1 MILTNFNLNK
11 LNLNSILFFL
21 LCFIPIALIFSRFF
35 ADLSVVLICF
45 IFLAKQ
51 IFEKNFFFYNIF
63 FKFFLL
69 FWILISVRSLFAED
83 IYFSLKSSLPFIRFA
98 IFALAI
104 QYLIQNNSRRIFILL
119 IILTPLLFIVA
130 ADGFFQYFTG
140 SNILGYPL
148 PLQEGRLSG
157 FFKNELIIGSY
168 IARFMPILMGT
179 YFFCKYLKYISKK
192 NDYYFLFIFSFL
204 FLLVL
209 ASGEVVSNIYSAIS
223 YFLLIYLINIKRVNK
238 VIIVICIVFVVSFIF
253 VKSDRVKNRLIFN
266 TLERTNLLNQSALYE
281 KKMFMFSIEHH
292 NHIVAAYKIFKENIL
307 FGSGTKMFRK
317 ICDKRYS
324 INEYSCTTHPHNLIM
339 QFLSE
344 TGILGFL
351 FYILSLFYVLS
362 ELFKILKISNLIN
375 DYYRAQFFF
384 LIALLI
390 SLFPILPSGN
400 FFNNWIGIISFFS
413 TGFYLA
419 TLKSKALDV

>member
-1 MILTNFNLNK
+1 MILTNLNK
-11 LNLNSILFFL
+11 LNLSSILFFF
-21 LCFIPIALIFSRFF
+21 LCIIPFALIWSRFI
-35 ADLSVVLICF
+35 ADFLVVLICF
-45 IFLAKQ
+45 IFLVKQ
-51 IFEKNFFFYNIF
+51 ILEKKLFLNNVF

-69 FWILISVRSLFAED
+69 FWILISVRSLFSED

-104 QYLIQNNSRRIFILL
+104 QYLIQNNFKRIFILL
-119 IILTPLLFIVA
+119 IVLTPLLLIVA
-130 ADGFFQYFTG
+130 ADGLFQHFVG
-140 SNILGYPL
+140 VNILGYPL
-148 PLQEGRLSG
+148 PSLQGRLSG
-157 FFKNELIIGSY
+157 FFKDELIIGSY
-168 IARFMPILMGT
+168 IARFMPILMGL
-179 YFFCKYLKYISKK
+179 YFFCKYLKFISQK
-192 NDYYFLFIFSFL
+192 NDYYFLLIFSFL
-204 FLLVL
+204 FFLVL
-209 ASGEVVSNIYSAIS
+209 ASGERVSNIYSAIS
-223 YFLLIYLINIKRVNK
+223 YFCLVYLINIKRANK
-238 VIIVICIVFVVSFIF
+238 VIIIICIVFVVSFIF
-253 VKSDRVKNRLIFN
+253 VKSDRIKNRLIID
-266 TLERTNLLNQSALYE
+266 TLESTNLLIQSPLYE
-281 KKMFMFSIEHH
+281 KKLLMFSIQHH
-292 NHIVAAYKIFKENIL
+292 SHIVAAYKIFKENIL

-317 ICDKRYS
+317 ICNKRYN

-351 FYILSLFYVLS
+351 FYILCLFYILS

-375 DYYRAQFFF
+375 DYHRSQFFF

-419 TLKSKALDV
+419 TLKRKALDV